1 MAVLIGW
8 LAGPVAA
15 VAQARGTLFPWVPL
29 LIGVGIG
36 SWFSLPW
43 EPGLSVYAGA
53 AFVVLLCLCLRLWG
67 PEGGHPFV
75 MAVACVALGS
85 VACGL
90 RVQMVQA
97 PMLDFRYYGPVTGR
111 VVNIDRSQ
119 TDALRITL
127 DRVQLD
133 RVRASRLPE
142 RVRISLRGKA
152 AGHAPFPGEVVMV
165 TATLQAPDG
174 PVEPGS
180 FDFRRMAFFDRLGAV
195 GYANAPVVLWQA
207 APDRSGIA
215 PLRRD
220 LALALMRAAP
230 GDAGG
235 FIAGIMTGDRSG
247 LSQTAVQAL
256 RDTNMAHLLAI
267 SGMHMAFLTGF
278 VFAGLRFAIAAVPPI
293 ALRVNGKKVAAV
305 VSLVVAAFYLALSG
319 ANVATERAFIMVAVM
334 LGAVLLD
341 RKALTLRSVALAGVI
356 LLLWQPETMLE
367 PGFQMSFAAT
377 VALIA
382 GFRAVDRRVV
392 AGRLP
397 RWAMPVFTLV
407 LSSAIGGFATA
418 PYAAAHFNRYA
429 DYGLIANLLTV
440 PVMGSVVM
448 PAGAVAGLLAPF
460 GLAGLP
466 LWVMEQGAAWI
477 LWVAH
482 MVAGWNGSV
491 TAIPAPGPWV
501 LPLVTGAGA
510 LLILMRGMWRMAFV
524 APALGALVL
533 WVWAE
538 RPVGLI
544 SADGG
549 LVGVLGPEGRVL
561 SAPRGA
567 GFAAQNWLENDGDL
581 ATQEAAAARPGM
593 EGPPSARRFVVA
605 GVTGVAL
612 KGKGAAQRVAEACA
626 VADLVVISVPV
637 DVIPEG
643 CVLLDPDRL
652 RGSGTLALYPVA
664 EGARVEPTYG
674 SQRIWSS
681 PRRPE
686 GLAMLIRPRADRLA
700 IADQ

>member
-1 MAVLIGW
+1 MAVLTGW
-8 LAGPVAA
+8 LARPFVALA
-15 VAQARGTLFPWVPL
+15 MARGTLFPWVPMF
-29 LIGVGIG
+29 IGTGIG
-36 SWFSLPW
+36 GWFSLSW
-43 EPGLSVYAGA
+43 EPGLTVYAGA
-53 AFVVLLCLCLRLWG
+53 VLVLLLCLALRLWG
-67 PEGGHPFV
+67 GEAGHPF
-75 MAVACVALGS
+75 AAALACLALG
-85 VACGL
+85 VLACGL
-90 RVQMVQA
+90 RLALVQA

-111 VVNIDRSQ
+111 VVTIDRSQ

-142 RVRISLRGKA
+142 RVRISLRGTVP
-152 AGHAPFPGEVVMV
+152 GHMPFPGEVVMV

-195 GYANAPVVLWQA
+195 GYTNAPVVLWQA
-207 APDRSGIA
+207 APDGWSVA
-215 PLRRD
+215 SVRRD
-220 LALALMRAAP
+220 LAVALMRAAP
-230 GDAGG
+230 GDPGG

-247 LSQTAVQAL
+247 LSREAVQAL

-278 VFAGLRFAIAAVPPI
+278 VFAGVRMGIAAVPPL
-293 ALRVNGKKVAAV
+293 ALRVNGKKLAAV
-305 VSLVVAAFYLALSG
+305 VALGVAAFYLALSG
-319 ANVATERAFIMVAVM
+319 ANVATERAFIMVSVM

-341 RKALTLRSVALAGVI
+341 RKALTLRSVAIAGVI

-382 GFRAVDRRVV
+382 GFRAVNRRVV
-392 AGRLP
+392 AGHLP
-397 RWAMPVFTLV
+397 KWAMPVFTLV

-466 LWVMEQGAAWI
+466 LWVMERGSAWI

-482 MVAGWNGSV
+482 WVAGWNGSV
-491 TAIPAPGPWV
+491 TAVVAPGPGV
-501 LPLVTGAGA
+501 LPLVTFAGA
-510 LLILMRGMWRMAFV
+510 LLILLRGRARAV
-524 APALGALVL
+524 SLGPALVAALL
-533 WVWAE
+533 WWGTE
-538 RPVGLI
+538 RPLVLI

-549 LVGVLGPEGRVL
+549 LVGVLGEEGRAL

-581 ATQEAAAARPGM
+581 ATQERAAARSGM
-593 EGPPSARRFVVA
+593 AGDLGLRRFAAA

-612 KGKGAAQRVAEACA
+612 KGKGALAQVAQACA
-626 VADLVVISVPV
+626 VADLVVISVPIDRV
-637 DVIPEG
+637 PDG
-643 CVLLDPDRL
+643 CLLLDPDRL
-652 RGSGTLALYPVA
+652 RGSGTVALYPVA
-664 EGARVEPTYG
+664 DGLRVQPTFGAARA
-674 SQRIWSS
+674 WSS

-686 GLAMLIRPRADRLA
+686 GLADVIRPKADRVATLP
-700 IADQ
+700 

>member
-1 MAVLIGW
+1 MAVLTGW
-8 LAGPVAA
+8 LARPFAA
-15 VAQARGTLFPWVPL
+15 LAMARGTLFPWVPIF
-29 LIGVGIG
+29 IGAGIG
-36 SWFSLPW
+36 GWFSLSW
-43 EPGLSVYAGA
+43 EPGAEVYAGA
-53 AFVVLLCLCLRLWG
+53 VGVLLLCLILRLWG
-67 PEGGHPFV
+67 PEAGHPF
-75 MAVACVALGS
+75 AAALGCVAIGVL
-85 VACGL
+85 ACGL
-90 RVQMVQA
+90 RLHVVQA

-111 VVNIDRSQ
+111 VINIDRSQ
-119 TDALRITL
+119 TDAMRITL

-142 RVRISLRGKA
+142 RVRISLRGKVP
-152 AGHAPFPGEVVMV
+152 GHAPFPGEVVMV

-195 GYANAPVVLWQA
+195 GYTNAPVVLWQA
-207 APDRSGIA
+207 APDGWSVA
-215 PLRRD
+215 SVRRD
-220 LALALMRAAP
+220 LAMALMRAAP

-247 LSQTAVQAL
+247 LSREAVQAL

-278 VFAGLRFAIAAVPPI
+278 VFAGLRMGIAAVPPL
-293 ALRVNGKKVAAV
+293 ALRVNGKKLAAV
-305 VSLVVAAFYLALSG
+305 VALAVAAFYLALSG
-319 ANVATERAFIMVAVM
+319 ANVATERAFIMVSVM

-356 LLLWQPETMLE
+356 LLLWQPETLLE

-382 GFRAVDRRVV
+382 GFRAVNRRVV
-392 AGRLP
+392 AGHLP
-397 RWAMPVFTLV
+397 KWAMPVFTLV

-429 DYGLIANLLTV
+429 DYGLIANLLAV

-466 LWVMEQGAAWI
+466 LWVMERGSAWI

-482 MVAGWNGSV
+482 WVAGWNGSV
-491 TAIPAPGPWV
+491 TAVVAPGPWV
-501 LPLVTGAGA
+501 LPLVTVAGA
-510 LLILMRGMWRMAFV
+510 LLILLQGRARAVSVVPGLLA
-524 APALGALVL
+524 VL
-533 WVWAE
+533 LWWGTE
-538 RPVGLI
+538 RPLVLI
-544 SADGG
+544 SADAG
-549 LVGVLGPEGRVL
+549 LVGVLGADGRAL

-581 ATQEAAAARPGM
+581 ATQDIAAARSGM
-593 EGPPSARRFVVA
+593 AGDMGLRRFVA
-605 GVTGVAL
+605 GGVTGVAL
-612 KGKGAAQRVAEACA
+612 KGKGSADRVAEACA
-626 VADLVVISVPV
+626 MADLVVISLPV
-637 DVIPEG
+637 AQVPEG
-643 CVLLDPDRL
+643 CLLLDPQRL
-652 RGSGTLALYPVA
+652 RGSGTLALYAV
-664 EGARVEPTYG
+664 EGGLRVEPTFG
-674 SQRIWSS
+674 AERVWSS

-686 GLAMLIRPRADRLA
+686 GLAEVIRPKAMRMALGD
-700 IADQ
+700 

>member
-1 MAVLIGW
+1 M
-8 LAGPVAA
+8 
-15 VAQARGTLFPWVPL
+15 ARGTLFPWVPIF
-29 LIGVGIG
+29 IGAGIG
-36 SWFSLPW
+36 GWFSLSW
-43 EPGLSVYAGA
+43 EPGAEVYAGA
-53 AFVVLLCLCLRLWG
+53 VGVLLLCLILRLWG
-67 PEGGHPFV
+67 PEAGHPF
-75 MAVACVALGS
+75 AAALGCVAIGVL
-85 VACGL
+85 ACGL
-90 RVQMVQA
+90 RLHVVQA

-111 VVNIDRSQ
+111 VINIDRSQ
-119 TDALRITL
+119 TDAMRITL

-142 RVRISLRGKA
+142 RVRISLRGKVP
-152 AGHAPFPGEVVMV
+152 GHAPFPGEVVMV

-195 GYANAPVVLWQA
+195 GYTNAPVVLWQA
-207 APDRSGIA
+207 APDGWSVA
-215 PLRRD
+215 SVRRD
-220 LALALMRAAP
+220 LAMALMRAAP

-247 LSQTAVQAL
+247 LSREAVQAL

-278 VFAGLRFAIAAVPPI
+278 VFAGLRMGIAAVPPL
-293 ALRVNGKKVAAV
+293 ALRVNGKKLAAV
-305 VSLVVAAFYLALSG
+305 VALAVAAFYLALSG
-319 ANVATERAFIMVAVM
+319 ANVATERAFIMVSVM

-356 LLLWQPETMLE
+356 LLLWQPETLLE

-382 GFRAVDRRVV
+382 GFRAVNRRVV
-392 AGRLP
+392 AGHLP
-397 RWAMPVFTLV
+397 KWAMPVFTLV

-429 DYGLIANLLTV
+429 DYGLIANLLAV

-466 LWVMEQGAAWI
+466 LWVMERGSAWI

-482 MVAGWNGSV
+482 WVAGWNGSV
-491 TAIPAPGPWV
+491 TAVVAPGPWV
-501 LPLVTGAGA
+501 LPLVTVAGA
-510 LLILMRGMWRMAFV
+510 LLILLQGRARAVSVVPGLLA
-524 APALGALVL
+524 VL
-533 WVWAE
+533 LWWGTE
-538 RPVGLI
+538 RPLVLI
-544 SADGG
+544 SADAG
-549 LVGVLGPEGRVL
+549 LVGVLGADGRAL

-581 ATQEAAAARPGM
+581 ATQDIAAARSGM
-593 EGPPSARRFVVA
+593 AGDMGLRRFVA
-605 GVTGVAL
+605 GGVTGVAL
-612 KGKGAAQRVAEACA
+612 KGKGSADRVAEACA
-626 VADLVVISVPV
+626 MADLVVISLPV
-637 DVIPEG
+637 AQVPEG
-643 CVLLDPDRL
+643 CLLLDPQRL
-652 RGSGTLALYPVA
+652 RGSGTLALYAV
-664 EGARVEPTYG
+664 EGGLRVEPTFG
-674 SQRIWSS
+674 AERVWSS

-686 GLAMLIRPRADRLA
+686 GLAEVIRPKAMRMALGD
-700 IADQ
+700 

>member
-1 MAVLIGW
+1 MAVLTGW
-8 LAGPVAA
+8 LARPFVALA
-15 VAQARGTLFPWVPL
+15 MARGTLFPWVPL
-29 LIGVGIG
+29 FIGAGIG
-36 SWFSLPW
+36 GWFSLPW
-43 EPGLSVYAGA
+43 EPGLPVYAA
-53 AFVVLLCLCLRLWG
+53 AAGVMVVCLCLRLWV
-67 PEGGHPFV
+67 PEAGHPF
-75 MAVACVALGS
+75 AVAIACMALG
-85 VACGL
+85 VLACGA
-90 RVQMVQA
+90 RVQVVQA

-119 TDALRITL
+119 SDALRITM

-142 RVRISLRGKA
+142 RVRISLRGKVP
-152 AGHAPFPGEVVMV
+152 GHAPFPGEVVMV

-195 GYANAPVVLWQA
+195 GYTNAPVVLWET
-207 APDRSGIA
+207 APEGWSVA
-215 PLRRD
+215 KLRRD
-220 LALALMRAAP
+220 LALALMHAAP

-247 LSQTAVQAL
+247 LSREAVQAL

-278 VFAGLRFAIAAVPPI
+278 VFAGLRLGIAAVPPL
-293 ALRVNGKKVAAV
+293 ALRVNGKKLAAL
-305 VSLVVAAFYLALSG
+305 VSLAVAAFYLALSG
-319 ANVATERAFIMVAVM
+319 ANVATERAFIMVSVM

-341 RKALTLRSVALAGVI
+341 RKALTLRSVAIAGMI
-356 LLLWQPETMLE
+356 LLLWQPETLQE

-392 AGRLP
+392 AGHLP
-397 RWAMPVFTLV
+397 KWAMPVFTLV

-429 DYGLIANLLTV
+429 DYGLIANLLSV

-460 GLAGLP
+460 GLAGPP
-466 LWVMEQGAAWI
+466 LWVMEQGSRWI

-482 MVAGWNGSV
+482 WVAGWNGSV
-491 TAIPAPGPWV
+491 TAVVAPGPWV
-501 LPLVTGAGA
+501 LPLVTFAGA
-510 LLILMRGMWRMAFV
+510 LLVLLRGAWRGLGAV
-524 APALGALVL
+524 PALAALVL
-533 WVWAE
+533 WLGTE
-538 RPVGLI
+538 RPLVLI

-549 LVGVLGPEGRVL
+549 LVGVLGAEGRAL

-581 ATQEAAAARPGM
+581 ATQERAAARPGM
-593 EGPPSARRFVVA
+593 DGAAGLRRFAAA
-605 GVTGVAL
+605 GVTGIAL
-612 KGKGAAQRVAEACA
+612 KGKGSAERLDEACA
-626 VADLVVISVPV
+626 AADLVVISLPVADVPK
-637 DVIPEG
+637 G
-643 CVLLDPDRL
+643 CVVLDPARL
-652 RGSGTLALYPVA
+652 RGSGTVALYPVA
-664 EGARVEPTYG
+664 DGLRVQPTFGAQRV
-674 SQRIWSS
+674 WSS

-686 GLAMLIRPRADRLA
+686 GLMTVIRPKAEQIALA
-700 IADQ
+700 P